1 MKVKVLVTR
10 KYFDT
15 ELNRKVQTGEVIN
28 ASSLDRAEKIVK
40 AGFGKVVKV
49 ENNPTKQVEEKK
61 PEKKQAP
68 KKQPAKTKKTTKK
81 K

>member
-15 ELNRKVQTGEVIN
+15 ELQRKVMVGETIN

-49 ENNPTKQVEEKK
+49 ENNPTNQVEAKK

-68 KKQPAKTKKTTKK
+68 KKQSANTKKTTKK

>member
-1 MKVKVLVTR
+1 MKVKVLVTK

-15 ELNRKVQTGEVIN
+15 ELQRKVMVGETID
-28 ASSLDRAEKIVK
+28 ASSLDRAEKIVN

-49 ENNPTKQVEEKK
+49 ENSPANPVEVKK
-61 PEKKQAP
+61 PEKKQEP
-68 KKQPAKTKKTTKK
+68 KKQSTKTKKTTKK

>member
-15 ELNRKVQTGEVIN
+15 ELKRKALTGEIIN

-49 ENNPTKQVEEKK
+49 ENSPANQVEVKK

-68 KKQPAKTKKTTKK
+68 KKQSTKTKKTTKK